1 MLFVF
6 LAWALVL
13 LTFTIWLRALHAMP
27 IYTYTPLAHDRQQLD
42 LRTLY
47 RLTQMLLSLS
57 LIFIVLHFTLPK
69 DTNDTQ
75 LQHTGPTQN
84 ASTNASGP
92 SGEPPVITTLANGTA
107 APPEKLR

>member
-13 LTFTIWLRALHAMP
+13 LTFTIWLRALHVMP

-57 LIFIVLHFTLPK
+57 LIFIVMHFTLPK
-69 DTNDTQ
+69 DTQ
-75 LQHTGPTQN
+75 LQHTDPTQN
-84 ASTNASGP
+84 ASINASGT
-92 SGEPPVITTLANGTA
+92 SGEAPVIPALPNGTA
-107 APPEKLR
+107 APPERLR